1 MIGTNIIRFWS
12 IKWNGINRHIRLL
25 LDTVITEHSISIILT
40 HHSKHKVLSFHIL
53 NFTILQIYFIRITLR
68 SLFYTLKYDQLHILD
83 PIFPLTMVA
92 NLMKPLLVLFVFLV
106 VMENSERQFTSAI
119 SVPNVEVGTPS
130 ISGLQEVE
138 DSRQWQGCKAKGS
151 GCWAYDDCCSRR
163 CIFFCY

>member
-1 MIGTNIIRFWS
+1 MG
-12 IKWNGINRHIRLL
+12 
-25 LDTVITEHSISIILT
+25 TVITEHSISIILT
-40 HHSKHKVLSFHIL
+40 HHSKHKV
-53 NFTILQIYFIRITLR
+53 
-68 SLFYTLKYDQLHILD
+68 LD

-130 ISGLQEVE
+130 IRGQQEVE
-138 DSRQWQGCKAKGS
+138 DSRQWQGCRSKGS

-163 CIFFCY
+163 CIFVCY